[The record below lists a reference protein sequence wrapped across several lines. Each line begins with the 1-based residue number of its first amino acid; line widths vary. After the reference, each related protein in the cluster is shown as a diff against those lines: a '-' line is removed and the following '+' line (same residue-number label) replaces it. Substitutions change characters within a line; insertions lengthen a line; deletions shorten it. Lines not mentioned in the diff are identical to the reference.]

1 MSFSYFISP
10 FVGYLAAGS
19 LKFAVNSL
27 KTKRMAIERIGLGG
41 FPSTHNTITS
51 TTFFTIAFSEGFL
64 SSIASV
70 ALMVSIVVAI
80 DSIDLRRKIQGHA
93 IIINKELEKRNSKVK
108 PLRESLGHSPGEVLF
123 SWIFGG
129 ILGFV
134 IIKLLVF

>member
-19 LKFAVNSL
+19 LKFAVNSM

-51 TTFFTIAFSEGFL
+51 TTFFSIAFSEGFL
-64 SSIASV
+64 SPIAAV
-70 ALMVSIVVAI
+70 ALMVCIIIAI
-80 DSIDLRRKIQGHA
+80 DSIDLRRKIQDHA
-93 IIINKELEKRNSKVK
+93 IILNEELGKRNNKVK
-108 PLRESLGHSPGEVLF
+108 QLRESLGHSPAEVLF

-129 ILGFV
+129 VLGFV
-134 IIKLLVF
+134 IIKMLGS